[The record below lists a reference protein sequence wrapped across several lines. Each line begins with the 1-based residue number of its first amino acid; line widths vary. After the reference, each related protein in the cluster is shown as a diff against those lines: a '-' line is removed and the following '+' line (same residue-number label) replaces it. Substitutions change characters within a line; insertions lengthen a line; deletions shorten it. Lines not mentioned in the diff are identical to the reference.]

1 MVDLRVGLV
10 LGFVCTGVCTR
21 VGGVDLRV
29 GFVLGW
35 VGGVDLS

>member
-29 GFVLGW
+29 GFCTR